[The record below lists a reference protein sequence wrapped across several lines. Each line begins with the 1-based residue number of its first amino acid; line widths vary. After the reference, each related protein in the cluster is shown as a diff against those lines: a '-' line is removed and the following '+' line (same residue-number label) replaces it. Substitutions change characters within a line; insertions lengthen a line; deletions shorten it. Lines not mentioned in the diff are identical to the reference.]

1 MQMTFFGRDGIE
13 GTCSWPGPGSPN
25 YPAALA
31 EAHAW
36 SHEDPLTGKR
46 GQGPA
51 VPEGAAC
58 APGER
63 GLT

>member
-1 MQMTFFGRDGIE
+1 MTFFERGGTE
-13 GTCSWPGPGSPN
+13 GTCSWPGRGSPN
-25 YPAALA
+25 DPATLA
-31 EAHAW
+31 KAHAW

-46 GQGPA
+46 RQGPA